1 MSSLS
6 ITCLCLDGPDVIPAG
21 PGQMIEISQGSS
33 KFSFT
38 AHTLLRP
45 VYWTSM

>member
-1 MSSLS
+1 MTSLY
-6 ITCLCLDGPDVIPAG
+6 ITCLCLDGPDVFPAR
-21 PGQMIEISQGSS
+21 PAKMIEISQGST
-33 KFSFT
+33 KFSST